1 MYVLLIS
8 FSDFPPNNYETTMG
22 QLWDDRRIFAD
33 EHVCQELQDD
43 EILTPPVKL
52 RLLLVNF
59 PEDPLQSHEFL
70 VACGENRLDEV
81 EHLLL
86 RPQDPNVVD
95 GEGKG
100 ALHIAASN
108 GQLAVVSMCENNWKH
123 VSRQDMLNC
132 DLLQN
137 WQVCSML
144 ATTTGSQ
151 GQFKLDNW
159 QCLDDASKVLSL
171 CFLAYFSLSWRWF
184 GHPSYVWM
192 DTIDTMCML
201 LSTRQILSS
210 KLVVSA
216 FCSFS
221 PFNQP

>member
-1 MYVLLIS
+1 MYRYSICIFKYIPKNIEHVCFPHVIFR
-8 FSDFPPNNYETTMG
+8 FSTFFHPTTMGQLWENYGRTMG

-108 GQLAVVSMCENNWKH
+108 GQLAVVSMCENMIKH
-123 VSRQDMLNC
+123 VSRQDML
-132 DLLQN
+132 L
-137 WQVCSML
+137 
-144 ATTTGSQ
+144 
-151 GQFKLDNW
+151 
-159 QCLDDASKVLSL
+159 
-171 CFLAYFSLSWRWF
+171 
-184 GHPSYVWM
+184 
-192 DTIDTMCML
+192 
-201 LSTRQILSS
+201 
-210 KLVVSA
+210 
-216 FCSFS
+216 
-221 PFNQP
+221 